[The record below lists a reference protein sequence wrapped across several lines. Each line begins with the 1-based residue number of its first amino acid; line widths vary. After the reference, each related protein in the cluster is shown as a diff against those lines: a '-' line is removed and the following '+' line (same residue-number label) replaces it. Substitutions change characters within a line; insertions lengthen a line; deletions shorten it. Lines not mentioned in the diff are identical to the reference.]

1 MELLYLSHCVPT
13 SPDKGEKI
21 RSHHELLYL
30 LRTHSVHL
38 VCFARSEAEAKS
50 ARQLSDRCRSVY
62 VELLSAKTALAGA
75 AIRYA
80 FGACLTTSF
89 YGSRRMKH
97 YVRDLASRVP
107 LAASIAYSSAM
118 GPYAPEGIPLLLDMV
133 DVDSE
138 KWRQY
143 ASSRAFGLL
152 YGIEARRLNEVEIQL
167 AKRARCTFLATQQ
180 ELEVFRRSVGDVP
193 AAAMENGVDL
203 EYFDPEKARCDATL
217 QGRRFLAFVGAMDYY
232 PNSDGACRFA
242 ATVFAR
248 LREID
253 PHLEFFI
260 VGRNPSRPVR
270 SLSKTPGITVTGTV
284 SDVRPY
290 LAAAQMVVAPLRIAR
305 GIQNKVLEALA
316 MGKFVL
322 ASRAVCNTFGQNL
335 PEGILPCDT
344 DEDFVKSYQQI
355 CKIDGRAP
363 NAGIRSETCRRFS
376 WSRNLALLDA
386 KLYSN
391 DKQPWLRSGRS

>member
-13 SPDKGEKI
+13 PPDKGEKI

-38 VCFARSEAEAKS
+38 VCFARSASEAES
-50 ARQLSDRCRSVY
+50 ARQLSNRCRSVY
-62 VELLSAKTALAGA
+62 VERLSAKTALAGA

-118 GPYAPEGIPLLLDMV
+118 GPYAPEGVPLLLDMV

-143 ASSRAFGLL
+143 ASSRNPGFL
-152 YGIEARRLNEVEIQL
+152 YGIESRRLNEVEIQL
-167 AKRARCTFLATQQ
+167 ARRARCTFLATQQ
-180 ELEVFRRSVGDVP
+180 ELQVLRRSAGNVVQ
-193 AAAMENGVDL
+193 AVAMENGVDL
-203 EYFDPEKARCDATL
+203 EYFDPDQTLHNATL
-217 QGRRFLAFVGAMDYY
+217 QDRRFLAFVGAMDYY

-242 ATVFAR
+242 AAVFPK
-248 LREID
+248 LRQLD
-253 PHLEFFI
+253 PKLEFFI
-260 VGRNPSRPVR
+260 VGRNPSRSVR

-290 LAAAQMVVAPLRIAR
+290 LAAAQMVVAPLGIAR

-322 ASRAVCNTFGQNL
+322 ASRAVCNTFGRDL
-335 PEGILPCDT
+335 PEGILPCGT
-344 DEDFVKSYQQI
+344 DDDFVESYRRI
-355 CKIDGRAP
+355 CNIDSRAH
-363 NAGIRSETCRRFS
+363 AARIRSEAYRRFS
-376 WSRNLALLDA
+376 WSHNLALLDGE
-386 KLYSN
+386 L
-391 DKQPWLRSGRS
+391 SGLCPAIGSHG